1 MTLAKKLSLSVT
13 LLFSLFIIAFIAL
26 YFARVAIVKS
36 ITQEQLAAYQANI
49 SCLDFTIAKD
59 LTLKIKKV
67 CLKTPQS
74 DIELNTVKVKF
85 DLTAKQKI
93 KHIDVTS
100 MSIDANTPLLASFKE
115 QPKESN
121 SLSTAQQLDIALTKL
136 SELQLPFT
144 LNVNEFHYSPFNSE
158 GNIYSGKFSATKTNL
173 QTMLKDQQQNTIIS
187 ANIFQFQ
194 SKQFKA
200 KIMSH
205 LAPLKRFI
213 LTHQLPLQTTWID
226 TLGLTTLEGDFQ
238 SDIHYQAGQLTV
250 ASQLINLELM
260 STQGINTSG
269 PFTLSGSFNV
279 QSQITLPKTSLLS
292 ASNELTKKAAI
303 IDLEFKKQNSLQL
316 KFSPQHLLD
325 YLKQQSFSN
334 ELITLLTDNPF
345 EKIALSP
352 EGKLNYDLNNH
363 KMSLS
368 ALTLAATH
376 ENKKHQLALNNI
388 KVDIEHYLRHK
399 ELQSIPNQSLVN
411 ENKSVVNENKN
422 AVYLDFKLES
432 RLFINALKSYTD
444 SAVELALQGTF
455 KQDHLTG
462 KIHFDENSTIT
473 SNNITWVKTQKAT
486 DKNRFTI
493 KQVTTKIQGDIALPT
508 QEKSSPPAQSNDQ
521 INPLPPLSLNLSLN
535 TQAKKLRYANI
546 AEIKTLSLSSDI
558 TGSLDDIK
566 LHTSIIADSLLLGE
580 LKVSG
585 AVEKPKISLAVNQLP
600 LTDLLALNINLPTE
614 VNLVAGTLSYSVNG
628 QIIDLNNFQD
638 SAFELFLNVSSL
650 SGEVADIWIQELN
663 WQQNFKFLN
672 NELSS
677 IDSTNNPIQ
686 DNLTIALIETP
697 TPVSQF
703 SINTQWHYQKEFK
716 ISATNLNG
724 DILGGSFAIPKIQW
738 PLQHDHSVD
747 VQLTHIDLAQV
758 LALDKKQGIVVT
770 GDISGQLPILFD
782 GEKYTIEKGELHNVS
797 NGLIQVKDNPAVAK
811 LKANNTQLQLA
822 FDALQNLHY
831 HQLSSDVSMADDGYM
846 LLETVIKGRNP
857 DIDNDVNLN
866 LNLSYDLL
874 GLLESISIT
883 KQFEERIIKG
893 LQKN

>member
-1 MTLAKKLSLSVT
+1 M
-13 LLFSLFIIAFIAL
+13 
-26 YFARVAIVKS
+26 
-36 ITQEQLAAYQANI
+36 
-49 SCLDFTIAKD
+49 
-59 LTLKIKKV
+59 
-67 CLKTPQS
+67 
-74 DIELNTVKVKF
+74 
-85 DLTAKQKI
+85 
-93 KHIDVTS
+93 
-100 MSIDANTPLLASFKE
+100 
-115 QPKESN
+115 
-121 SLSTAQQLDIALTKL
+121 
-136 SELQLPFT
+136 
-144 LNVNEFHYSPFNSE
+144 
-158 GNIYSGKFSATKTNL
+158 
-173 QTMLKDQQQNTIIS
+173 
-187 ANIFQFQ
+187 
-194 SKQFKA
+194 
-200 KIMSH
+200 
-205 LAPLKRFI
+205 
-213 LTHQLPLQTTWID
+213 
-226 TLGLTTLEGDFQ
+226 
-238 SDIHYQAGQLTV
+238 
-250 ASQLINLELM
+250 
-260 STQGINTSG
+260 
-269 PFTLSGSFNV
+269 
-279 QSQITLPKTSLLS
+279 
-292 ASNELTKKAAI
+292 
-303 IDLEFKKQNSLQL
+303 
-316 KFSPQHLLD
+316 
-325 YLKQQSFSN
+325 
-334 ELITLLTDNPF
+334 
-345 EKIALSP
+345 
-352 EGKLNYDLNNH
+352 
-363 KMSLS
+363 
-368 ALTLAATH
+368 
-376 ENKKHQLALNNI
+376 
-388 KVDIEHYLRHK
+388 
-399 ELQSIPNQSLVN
+399 
-411 ENKSVVNENKN
+411 
-422 AVYLDFKLES
+422 
-432 RLFINALKSYTD
+432 
-444 SAVELALQGTF
+444 QGTF

-462 KIHFDENSTIT
+462 KIHFDEKSTIT
-473 SNNITWVKTQKAT
+473 SNNITWVRTQKAT
-486 DKNRFTI
+486 DKNRLTI
-493 KQVTTKIQGDIALPT
+493 KQVTTKIQGDIELPT
-508 QEKSSPPAQSNDQ
+508 QEKSSTPAQSNNQ
-521 INPLPPLSLNLSLN
+521 INTLPPLSLNLSLN

-546 AEIKTLSLSSDI
+546 AEIKTLSLSSGI

-585 AVEKPKISLAVNQLP
+585 AVEKPKISLAVKQLP

-628 QIIDLNNFQD
+628 QIIDINNFQD

-677 IDSTNNPIQ
+677 IDGTTSPIQ

-716 ISATNLNG
+716 ISATNLKG

-738 PLQHDHSVD
+738 PLEHDHSVD

-770 GDISGQLPILFD
+770 GDISGHLPILYD